1 VTAREVLDSIKGRLG
16 AITPGAWKVW
26 GMAVMADPVG
36 NSNVDDAHMIAV
48 TSDPHRGLRTF
59 NADFIASAPSTVAR
73 LTAALESALEA
84 CDRVIDN
91 TDGHKPPG
99 PPHPTREQ
107 ATACRIRAAI
117 ESALKES
124 K

>member
-1 VTAREVLDSIKGRLG
+1 VTAREVLDGIKAQLS

-26 GMAVMADPVG
+26 GMGVMADPVG

-73 LTAALESALEA
+73 LTAAVESVLAE
-84 CDRVIDN
+84 CDYLD
-91 TDGHKPPG
+91 TLADGDKHYAKSF
-99 PPHPTREQ
+99 
-107 ATACRIRAAI
+107 RAAI
-117 ESALKES
+117 ENALKES
-124 K
+124 Q